1 MKNEEGFTLLE
12 VVFALTIWTILI
24 TITVPIVLT
33 NLNEH
38 KEKEFIKILM
48 SDILHV
54 QTISH
59 GTYNKDASIKFN
71 ETHYMI
77 NYRSNSNNISRP
89 YPKGFNSEE
98 RTFNE
103 VSFLNGTIRKA
114 GTVLLRSED
123 TNYRIIFPF
132 GKGRGYIEKQ

>member
-1 MKNEEGFTLLE
+1 MKNDEGFTLLE
-12 VVFALTIWTILI
+12 VIFALTIWTILI
-24 TITVPIVLT
+24 TITVPIVMT
-33 NLNEH
+33 NLDEQR
-38 KEKEFIKILM
+38 EKEFLKTLM

-59 GTYNKDASIKFN
+59 GTYNKDASIIFN
-71 ETHYMI
+71 ETQYVIKH
-77 NYRSNSNNISRP
+77 RSNIRNISRD
-89 YPKGFNSEE
+89 YPMGFESEE

-103 VSFLNGTIRKA
+103 VSFSNGTIRKA
-114 GTVLLRSED
+114 GTVLLRSKD